1 MCVILQFDSVMP
13 KSSMLKNAEQTNRD
27 GGGFA
32 YIKDGL
38 VHWEKGLHVT
48 AKYVEKYIKR
58 NKLTKVNNLIVHFR
72 IGTHGENNDML
83 CHPFPLGL
91 RKNGQAVENSTRG
104 ASTNPVMFHNGVWH
118 EYDEYAVKLAFNSN
132 TIRIP
137 DGDMSDSSIMA
148 WIASHKGI
156 NFLEFT
162 GEKVIVLTPEGSVRF
177 GSGWTTVD
185 KVRCSNDLFEEKIDM
200 WGGYEYGNM
209 TWSAKDQKLIKD
221 NSLDKNDTEAGIAEG
236 GSGLDISSDDYEE
249 IIHEEKKGIMSQ
261 QFYNSDELNRLDGK
275 LITYRDLDRDV
286 HGEL

>member
-13 KSSMLKNAEQTNRD
+13 KSSMLKNAEDRNRD

-48 AKYVEKYIKR
+48 AKYVEKYVKR
-58 NKLTKVNNLIVHFR
+58 NKLTKKNNLIVHFR

-91 RKNGQAVENSTRG
+91 RKNGQAVENSVRG
-104 ASTNPVMFHNGVWH
+104 ASTNPVMFHNGIWD
-118 EYDEYAVKLAFNSN
+118 EYDEYAVKLAFNSD

-148 WIASHKGI
+148 WCASHKGI

-162 GEKVIVLTPEGSVRF
+162 KEKVIVLTTKGSITY
-177 GSGWTTVD
+177 GDGWTTVD
-185 KVRCSNDLFEEKIDM
+185 KVKCSNDLFEPET
-200 WGGYEYGNM
+200 WTYSGGYGGM
-209 TWSAKDQKLIKD
+209 TWSAKDKKMIKD
-221 NSLDKNDTEAGIAEG
+221 NSETIESD
-236 GSGLDISSDDYEE
+236 SGLDISSDDYEK
-249 IIHEEKKGIMSQ
+249 IIEDEKKMVGQSYLDND
-261 QFYNSDELNRLDGK
+261 FYGQNELDYYDGK
-275 LITYRDLDRDV
+275 VMKYRRGDV
-286 HGEL
+286 S

>member
-1 MCVILQFDSVMP
+1 MCVILQFDKTMP
-13 KSSMLKNAEQTNRD
+13 KASMLKSAEKRNAD

-32 YIKDGL
+32 YTRNGL

-48 AKYVEKYIKR
+48 AKYVEKYIRR
-58 NKLTKVNNLIVHFR
+58 NKLTKANNLIVNFR
-72 IGTHGENNDML
+72 IGTHGANNDML

-91 RKNGQAVENSTRG
+91 HKNGSAIENSTRG
-104 ASTNPVMFHNGVWH
+104 VSSVGVMFHNGVWN
-118 EYDEYAVKLAFNSN
+118 EYDEFAVKLAFNSN
-132 TIRIP
+132 IRIP

-185 KVRCSNDLFEEKIDM
+185 KVKCSNDLFEEKIDM
-200 WGGYEYGNM
+200 WGGYEYGSM
-209 TWSAKDQKLIKD
+209 KWSTKDQKLIKD

-261 QFYNSDELNRLDGK
+261 QFYNSDDLNRHDGK
-275 LITYRDLDRDV
+275 AISYRDLDRDI

>member
-48 AKYVEKYIKR
+48 AKYVEKYVKR
-58 NKLTKVNNLIVHFR
+58 NKLTKINNLIVHFR

-91 RKNGQAVENSTRG
+91 RKNGQAVENSVRG

-118 EYDEYAVKLAFNSN
+118 EYDEYAVKLAFNSD

-148 WIASHKGI
+148 WCASHKGI

-162 GEKVIVLTPEGSVRF
+162 KEKVIVLTTKGSVTY
-177 GSGWTTVD
+177 GDGWTTVD
-185 KVRCSNDLFEEKIDM
+185 KVKCSNDLFEPET
-200 WGGYEYGNM
+200 WTYSGGYGGM
-209 TWSAKDQKLIKD
+209 TWSAKDKKMIKD
-221 NSLDKNDTEAGIAEG
+221 NSENNAESDSGLD
-236 GSGLDISSDDYEE
+236 SLDISSDDYEK
-249 IIHEEKKGIMSQ
+249 IIEDEKKMVGQSYLDND
-261 QFYNSDELNRLDGK
+261 FYGQNELDYYDGK
-275 LITYRDLDRDV
+275 VMKYRRGDV
-286 HGEL
+286 S

>member
-32 YIKDGL
+32 YVKDGL

-48 AKYVEKYIKR
+48 AKYVEKYVKR

-104 ASTNPVMFHNGVWH
+104 VTSEAVMFHNGVWH
-118 EYDEYAVKLAFNSN
+118 EYDEYAVKLAFNSD

-148 WIASHKGI
+148 WCASHKGI

-162 GEKVIVLTPEGSVRF
+162 GEKVIVLTPNGTVRY
-177 GSGWTTVD
+177 GSGWVIVD
-185 KVRCSNDLFEEKIDM
+185 KVKCSNDNFEPET
-200 WGGYEYGNM
+200 WTYSGGYGSM
-209 TWSAKDQKLIKD
+209 TWSAKDKKMIKE
-221 NSLDKNDTEAGIAEG
+221 NSIDTEAGNAEG
-236 GSGLDISSDDYEE
+236 TMDISSDDYEK
-249 IIHEEKKGIMSQ
+249 IIEDEKKMVGQSYIDND
-261 QFYNSDELNRLDGK
+261 FYGQNELDYYDGK
-275 LITYRDLDRDV
+275 VMKYRRGDV
-286 HGEL
+286 S

>member
-1 MCVILQFDSVMP
+1 MCVILQFDDVMP
-13 KSSMLKNAEQTNRD
+13 KSSLLKNAEQTNRD

-104 ASTNPVMFHNGVWH
+104 VTSEAVMFHNGVWH
-118 EYDEYAVKLAFNSN
+118 EYDEYAVKLAFNSD

-148 WIASHKGI
+148 WCASHKGI

-162 GEKVIVLTPEGSVRF
+162 GEKVIVLTVNGTVRY
-177 GSGWTTVD
+177 GSGWVTVD
-185 KVRCSNDLFEEKIDM
+185 KVKCSNDNFEPET
-200 WGGYEYGNM
+200 WTYSGGYGSM
-209 TWSAKDQKLIKD
+209 TWSAKDKKMIKE
-221 NSLDKNDTEAGIAEG
+221 NSIDTEAGNAEG
-236 GSGLDISSDDYEE
+236 TMDISSDDYEK
-249 IIHEEKKGIMSQ
+249 IIEDEKKMVGQSYIDND
-261 QFYNSDELNRLDGK
+261 FYGQNELDYYDGK
-275 LITYRDLDRDV
+275 VMKYRRGDV
-286 HGEL
+286 S

>member
-48 AKYVEKYIKR
+48 AKYVEKYVKR
-58 NKLTKVNNLIVHFR
+58 NKLTKINNLIVHFR

-104 ASTNPVMFHNGVWH
+104 VTSEAVMFHNGVWQ

-148 WIASHKGI
+148 WCASHKGI

-162 GEKVIVLTPEGSVRF
+162 GEKVIVLTPNGTVRY
-177 GSGWTTVD
+177 GDGWVTVD
-185 KVRCSNDLFEEKIDM
+185 KVKCSNDNFEPDTT
-200 WGGYEYGNM
+200 WTYSGGYGGM
-209 TWSAKDQKLIKD
+209 TWSAKDKKMIKD
-221 NSLDKNDTEAGIAEG
+221 NSENNAEG
-236 GSGLDISSDDYEE
+236 DSGLDISSDDYEK
-249 IIHEEKKGIMSQ
+249 IIEDEKKMVGQSYLDND
-261 QFYNSDELNRLDGK
+261 FYGQNELDYYDGK
-275 LITYRDLDRDV
+275 VMKYRRGDV
-286 HGEL
+286 S